1 MSLEKV
7 AWNVSRRNSRIFSKS
22 ILFGFCFC
30 LSLIRSKGLSTVKE
44 KNFKLFVTVQQQIF
58 DTDFS
63 NSVAKAVIIA
73 CDVIS
78 FLFCYYILDQ
88 FASKWW
94 ERRNL
99 ILLSLENGK

>member
-1 MSLEKV
+1 MEKV

-58 DTDFS
+58 DTD
-63 NSVAKAVIIA
+63 SVANAVIIA

-78 FLFCYYILDQ
+78 FLF
-88 FASKWW
+88 
-94 ERRNL
+94 
-99 ILLSLENGK
+99 LLYP